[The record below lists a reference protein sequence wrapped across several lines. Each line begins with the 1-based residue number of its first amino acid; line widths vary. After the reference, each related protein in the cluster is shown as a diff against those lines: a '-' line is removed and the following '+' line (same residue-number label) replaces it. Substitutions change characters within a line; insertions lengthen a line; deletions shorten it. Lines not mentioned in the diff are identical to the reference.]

1 MARGGDSLLRRL
13 LRDRA
18 AFPAAI
24 VLSVMLFA
32 GICAPWIVPQDS
44 NDPGELELWDSLRP
58 PIWSL
63 SDDDEPQRAEGIVY
77 LLGTDDQGRDMLS
90 AILLGLRVSLL
101 VGFSVVAI
109 SSVTGTTLG
118 IIAGY
123 VGGRVEMIIM
133 RIADITLSFPSI
145 LVALFI
151 LSLWKEGGLERVI
164 IAICSVRWVAY
175 ARTSRGCTL
184 SEKEKDYVTAARALG
199 QRPIKIMF
207 RHIFP
212 NVLSPL
218 AIIAAVEIAMV
229 IMLEATLSFLGV
241 GTPITEP
248 SLGMLIKNGYED
260 LLSGNWWI
268 TVFPGLALVALVFS
282 INVLVDWLRDTLN
295 PHLAAAAGARQRAE

>member
-1 MARGGDSLLRRL
+1 MARGGDSLPRRL

-18 AFPAAI
+18 ALPAAI
-24 VLSVMLFA
+24 VLALMLFA
-32 GICAPWIVPQDS
+32 GLFAPWLAPQNS

-58 PIWSL
+58 PIWSV
-63 SDDDEPQRAEGIVY
+63 SEDEDPQRAEGITY
-77 LLGTDDQGRDMLS
+77 MLGTDDQGRDMFS
-90 AILLGLRVSLL
+90 AILLGLRVSLFVAL
-101 VGFSVVAI
+101 CVVVI
-109 SSVTGTTLG
+109 TSCVGTTLG
-118 IIAGY
+118 VIAGY
-123 VGGRVEMIIM
+123 VGGRVEMVIM
-133 RIADITLSFPSI
+133 RIADIMLSFPSI
-145 LVALFI
+145 LIALFI
-151 LSLWKEGGLERVI
+151 MSIWGSGVWKLI
-164 IAICSVRWVAY
+164 LAICIVRWVAY

-199 QRPIKIMF
+199 QRPIRIMF
-207 RHIFP
+207 GHILP

-248 SLGMLIKNGYED
+248 SLGLLIKNGYED

-268 TVFPGLALVALVFS
+268 TVFPGVTLVALVFS
-282 INVLVDWLRDTLN
+282 VNVLVDWMRDTLN